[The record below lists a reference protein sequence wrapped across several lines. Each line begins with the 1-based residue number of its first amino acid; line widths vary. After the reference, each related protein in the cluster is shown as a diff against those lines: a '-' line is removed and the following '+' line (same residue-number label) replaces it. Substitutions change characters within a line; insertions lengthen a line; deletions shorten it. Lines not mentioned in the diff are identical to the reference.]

1 MTSSPTSLRVSTAVT
16 CIVSGFVALG
26 QAGPSAASANAQI
39 AAAAAAQSWVP
50 DGYYV
55 PPYYPAPYGGW
66 VDDWRDSYTKAKA
79 LVDSMTLAE
88 KTNITAGTG
97 IFMGLLFKDSADF
110 TPAQRRCAGN
120 TGSALRVG
128 FPQLCLNDSPAGV
141 RHADNVTAFPDGIT
155 VGATFDKA
163 LMYQRGVAIG
173 KENRGKGVNVWLGP
187 TVGPIGRKPKGGRN
201 WEGFGADP
209 VLQVV
214 GARETIKGVQEQGV
228 IATIKHFIANEQ
240 EMYRMYNPFQYAYSS
255 NIGIRAGVGSVMMA
269 YNAHPYLIN
278 GLLKDEMG
286 FQGFTM
292 TDWLAHMS
300 GVASAIAGLDMD
312 MPGDVQIPFFGNS
325 FWMFEL
331 SRSALNGSVPMDR
344 LNDAATRIV
353 AAWYKFGQDQGFPAT
368 NFDTNSAAAVNQLY
382 PAAWPFSPSG
392 VTNEYVQVQADHDVI
407 ARQISQDAITLLKN
421 DGGILPL
428 KSSQHLKVF
437 GTDAQKN
444 PDGINACVDRN
455 CNKGTLGQGWGSGTV
470 DYPYLDDPITAINK
484 EASNVT
490 FYNTDSFPSVGQ
502 VLASDVAI
510 VFINSDAGE
519 NTYTVEG
526 NHGDRDASGLY
537 AWHNG
542 DQLVQDAAN
551 KFSNVIVVIHTV
563 GPLILEKWIDLP
575 SVKAVL
581 VAHLPGQE
589 AGTSLT
595 NILFGHA
602 SPCGHLPY
610 TITKAE
616 SDMPSSVTTL
626 INSEFLNQPQ
636 DTYTEGLYIDYR
648 WVNKNNTKPRY
659 AFGHGLSYTNFTY
672 TAASIKKV
680 TQLSTYPPARSA
692 KSGIPNFAQAI
703 PSANEAVAPSGFNSI
718 PRYIY
723 SWLSQGD
730 ANGAVS
736 DGKSNKYPYP
746 SGYSTVQKP
755 GPRAGGGEGGN
766 PALWDVAYNLTVT
779 VQNTGDVFAGKA
791 SVQAYLEFPDNI
803 GYDTPIIQLRDFEKT
818 EELAPGKT
826 TTVTLTL
833 TRKDVSIWDVVTQD
847 WTVPAVD
854 GGYKIWIGEASDN
867 LSIVCHTDTLKCETG
882 VTGPV

>member
-1 MTSSPTSLRVSTAVT
+1 MAPFLDRVGVPAAAICILSSVVSL
-16 CIVSGFVALG
+16 GH
-26 QAGPSAASANAQI
+26 AGSIADTDKNEQLSARDSAAVS
-39 AAAAAAQSWVP
+39 
-50 DGYYV
+50 YYV

-66 VDDWRDSYTKAKA
+66 VADWQESYAKAKA

-88 KTNITAGTG
+88 KTNITGGTG
-97 IFMGLLFKDSADF
+97 IYM
-110 TPAQRRCAGN
+110 
-120 TGSALRVG
+120 GSALRVG

-155 VGATFDKA
+155 VGATFDKS

-187 TVGPIGRKPKGGRN
+187 VVGPIGRKPKGGRN

-209 VLQVV
+209 VLQAV

-228 IATIKHFIANEQ
+228 IATIKHFIGNEQ

-255 NIGIRAGVGSVMMA
+255 NIDDRTMHELYAWPFAESIRAGVGSVMMA
-269 YNAHPYLIN
+269 YNAVNNTACTQHPYLIN
-278 GLLKDEMG
+278 NLLKDEMG
-286 FQGFTM
+286 FQGFTQ

-312 MPGDVQIPFFGNS
+312 MPGDTQIPLFGNS
-325 FWMFEL
+325 YWMYEL
-331 SRSALNGSVPMDR
+331 TRSALNGSVPMDR

-353 AAWYKFGQDQGFPAT
+353 AAWYQMGQDQGYPAT
-368 NFDTNSAAAVNQLY
+368 NFDTNSGAAVNPLY
-382 PAAWPFSPSG
+382 PAAWPNSPSG
-392 VTNEYVQVQADHDVI
+392 VTNEFVQVQADHDVI
-407 ARQISQDAITLLKN
+407 ARQISQDAITMLKN
-421 DGGILPL
+421 DDNILPL
-428 KSSQHLKVF
+428 SPSQHLKVF

-444 PDGINACVDRN
+444 
-455 CNKGTLGQGWGSGTV
+455 S
-470 DYPYLDDPITAINK
+470 
-484 EASNVT
+484 
-490 FYNTDSFPSVGQ
+490 
-502 VLASDVAI
+502 
-510 VFINSDAGE
+510 AG
-519 NTYTVEG
+519 
-526 NHGDRDASGLY
+526 
-537 AWHNG
+537 
-542 DQLVQDAAN
+542 LVQNAAS

-563 GPLILEKWIDLP
+563 GPLVLENWIDLP

-595 NILFGHA
+595 NVLFGHS

-636 DTYTEGLYIDYR
+636 DPYTEGLYIDYR

-680 TQLSTYPPARSA
+680 TQLSSYPPARPA
-692 KSGIPNFAQAI
+692 KSGILNFSQAI
-703 PSANEAVAPSGFNSI
+703 PSANQAVAPSGFNSI

-723 SWLSQGD
+723 SWLSQSD
-730 ANGAVS
+730 ANNAVS
-736 DGKSNKYPYP
+736 DGKNGKYSYP
-746 SGYSTVQKP
+746 PGYSTVQKP
-755 GPRAGGGEGGN
+755 GPRSGGDQGGN

-779 VQNTGDVFAGKA
+779 VQNTGDSFAGKA

-803 GYDTPIIQLRDFEKT
+803 SYDTPIIQLRDFEKT
-818 EELAPGKT
+818 EELAPGAS

-833 TRKDVSIWDVVTQD
+833 TRKDLSVWDVVAQD

-854 GGYKIWIGEASDN
+854 GGYKVWIGEASDD